1 MTVIKKNPLFYPWFG
16 EQINYNNRGV
26 LLRERERESPLCNFL
41 FGKRGKF
48 SGMKLVFTKK
58 IKAPNKPYT
67 LICSLG
73 AIWLEISNIVV

>member
-1 MTVIKKNPLFYPWFG
+1 MFYPWFG

-26 LLRERERESPLCNFL
+26 LLIKRERERERERESPLCKEKDFL
-41 FGKRGKF
+41 EF

-58 IKAPNKPYT
+58 IKAPNKPCT

-73 AIWLEISNIVV
+73 AILLEISSIVV